1 MTTFSC
7 WNTMIGS
14 GIVTLP
20 WTFYHSGML
29 LGTIICFISFLVS
42 LRTCILVLRLV
53 GPKEDFYDTMRKYW
67 GKTGYFVAVIGT
79 LMITMT
85 ACTAYFVIMAQMLYP
100 NILALLKWIFKINLP
115 MQDGVIFDSF
125 SQSYCAIFMYFVMAS
140 LCLKRDLSLF
150 ILMSSYGAISIIII
164 SIFIFSVGIYS
175 LSNTTYQTVII
186 PD

>member
-29 LGTIICFISFLVS
+29 LGTLICFISFLVS

-67 GKTGYFVAVIGT
+67 GRPGYLIAVIGT
-79 LMITMT
+79 LAITMT
-85 ACTAYFVIMAQMLYP
+85 ACTAYFVIMA
-100 NILALLKWIFKINLP
+100 
-115 MQDGVIFDSF
+115 
-125 SQSYCAIFMYFVMAS
+125 
-140 LCLKRDLSLF
+140 
-150 ILMSSYGAISIIII
+150 
-164 SIFIFSVGIYS
+164 
-175 LSNTTYQTVII
+175 
-186 PD
+186 